1 MKKKILLGLSG
12 SVACSKAELF
22 VNQNSEKFEFKFLST
37 HNGLNYLSEEF
48 ISSNN
53 IYSDWSELS
62 GSPHI
67 ELARWAD
74 EIIIYPASANLISKI
89 SSGIADDLLTSTIL
103 MFSKPIYIC
112 PAMHEEM
119 YVNSQIQSNV
129 LNLSKNHYIVG
140 PRYGNLDIGDKGLG
154 RLIEPDELLGVLNKQ
169 KGKIIVTSGP
179 TYEEIDD
186 VKVVTNKSSGKQG
199 RALAI
204 ELSARGYEIIYIHSA
219 SIDHIPGLDNVS
231 FHSSND
237 LKNKIL
243 ENINNTDA
251 IFMTAAV
258 SDFTVKKS
266 SGKISRSNGNITLEF
281 IPNEDIIASIKTSY
295 PEIKCIAFSAQVDD
309 ELNFNKINT
318 KNVDYLVI
326 NNILKNKFGSDTNKV
341 SIIDQ
346 QHLIFE
352 SEELDKNEISRDI
365 LNALEYWNVCRCR
378 VNFE

>member
-1 MKKKILLGLSG
+1 
-12 SVACSKAELF
+12 
-22 VNQNSEKFEFKFLST
+22 
-37 HNGLNYLSEEF
+37 
-48 ISSNN
+48 
-53 IYSDWSELS
+53 
-62 GSPHI
+62 
-67 ELARWAD
+67 
-74 EIIIYPASANLISKI
+74 
-89 SSGIADDLLTSTIL
+89 
-103 MFSKPIYIC
+103 
-112 PAMHEEM
+112 MHEEM
-119 YVNSQIQSNV
+119 YMNSQIQSNI

-169 KGKIIVTSGP
+169 KKIIVTSGP

-219 SIDHIPGLDNVS
+219 SIDHLPGLDNVS

-243 ENINNTDA
+243 ENINNIDA

-258 SDFTVKKS
+258 SDFTVKNHR
-266 SGKISRSNGNITLEF
+266 KISRSNGNISLEL
-281 IPNEDIIASIKTSY
+281 IPNEDIIAAIKTSY

-346 QHLIFE
+346 QHLY
-352 SEELDKNEISRDI
+352 LNLKN
-365 LNALEYWNVCRCR
+365 
-378 VNFE
+378 

>member
-22 VNQNSEKFEFKFLST
+22 VSQHSEEYEIRLIST
-37 HNGLNYLSEEF
+37 HSGLNYLSEHF
-48 ISSNN
+48 IESNN
-53 IYSDWSELS
+53 IYSEWSQLS

-74 EIIIYPASANLISKI
+74 EFIIYPASANLISKI

-119 YVNSQIQSNV
+119 YMNSQIQSNIF
-129 LNLSKNHYIVG
+129 NLSKNHYIVG

-154 RLIEPDELLGVLNKQ
+154 RLIEPDELFGIINKQ
-169 KGKIIVTSGP
+169 NGKVIVTSGP

-204 ELSARGYEIIYIHSA
+204 ELSARGYEVVYIHA
-219 SIDHIPGLDNVS
+219 SSINHIPGLVNVT
-231 FHSSND
+231 FNSSND
-237 LKNKIL
+237 LKNRIL
-243 ENINNTDA
+243 ENINNTEA

-258 SDFTVKKS
+258 SDFTVNKS
-266 SGKISRSNGNITLEF
+266 SGKISRSKGGITLEF
-281 IPNEDIIASIKTSY
+281 TPNEDIIATVKSAH
-295 PEIKCIAFSAQVDD
+295 PEVKCIAFSAQVNN
-309 ELNFNKINT
+309 ELDFKKINS

-326 NNILKNKFGSDTNKV
+326 NNILSNKFGSNTNKV
-341 SIIDQ
+341 SIIDK

-352 SEELDKNEISRDI
+352 SETLDKNEISRDI
-365 LNALEYWNVCRCR
+365 LNTLEY
-378 VNFE
+378 

>member
-22 VNQNSEKFEFKFLST
+22 VNQNSKKYEFKLLST
-37 HNGLNYLSEEF
+37 YSGLNYLSDQF
-48 ISSNN
+48 IKSNT
-53 IYSDWSELS
+53 IYSDWSELT

-89 SSGIADDLLTSTIL
+89 SFGIADDLLTSTLL

-119 YVNSQIQSNV
+119 YMNSQIQSNI

-140 PRYGNLDIGDKGLG
+140 PRHGNLDIGDKGLG
-154 RLIEPDELLGVLNKQ
+154 RLIEPDELLRILNKLN
-169 KGKIIVTSGP
+169 GKIIVTSGP

-186 VKVVTNKSSGKQG
+186 VKVITNKSSGKQG
-199 RALAI
+199 RALAV
-204 ELSARGYEIIYIHSA
+204 ELSARGYEIVYIHAA
-219 SIDHIPGLDNVS
+219 SIDPIPGLNNVS

-243 ENINNTDA
+243 ENINSTEA

-258 SDFTVKKS
+258 SDFTVNKS
-266 SGKISRSNGNITLEF
+266 SGKISRSNGNISIEF
-281 IPNEDIIASIKTSY
+281 EPNEDIIATIKSSH
-295 PEIKCIAFSAQVDD
+295 PEIKCIAFSAQVND
-309 ELNFNKINT
+309 ELSFNKINS
-318 KNVDYLVI
+318 KKVDYLVI

-365 LNALEYWNVCRCR
+365 LNTLEY
-378 VNFE
+378 

>member
-22 VNQNSEKFEFKFLST
+22 VNQNSEKYEFKLLST
-37 HNGLNYLSEEF
+37 YSGLNYLSEQF
-48 ISSNN
+48 IKSNT
-53 IYSDWSELS
+53 IYSDWSELT

-74 EIIIYPASANLISKI
+74 EIIIYPASANIISKI
-89 SSGIADDLLTSTIL
+89 SFGIADDLLTSTLL

-119 YVNSQIQSNV
+119 YMNSQIQSNI

-140 PRYGNLDIGDKGLG
+140 PRHGNLDIGDKGLG
-154 RLIEPDELLGVLNKQ
+154 RLIEPDELLRILNKLN
-169 KGKIIVTSGP
+169 GKIIVTSGP

-186 VKVVTNKSSGKQG
+186 VKVITNKSSGKQG
-199 RALAI
+199 RALAV
-204 ELSARGYEIIYIHSA
+204 ELSARGYEIVYIHAA
-219 SIDHIPGLDNVS
+219 SIDPIPGLDNVS

-243 ENINNTDA
+243 ENIKSTEA

-258 SDFTVKKS
+258 SDFTVNKS
-266 SGKISRSNGNITLEF
+266 SGKISRSNGNISIEF
-281 IPNEDIIASIKTSY
+281 EPNEDIISTIKSSH
-295 PEIKCIAFSAQVDD
+295 PEIKCIGFSAQVND
-309 ELNFNKINT
+309 ELSFNKINS
-318 KNVDYLVI
+318 KKVDYLVI

-365 LNALEYWNVCRCR
+365 LNTLEY
-378 VNFE
+378 

>member
-22 VNQNSEKFEFKFLST
+22 VNQNSKKYEFKLLST
-37 HNGLNYLSEEF
+37 YSGLNYLSDQF
-48 ISSNN
+48 IKSNT
-53 IYSDWSELS
+53 IYSDWSELT

-89 SSGIADDLLTSTIL
+89 SFGIADDLLTSTLL

-119 YVNSQIQSNV
+119 YMNSQIQSNI

-140 PRYGNLDIGDKGLG
+140 PRHGNLDIGDKGLG
-154 RLIEPDELLGVLNKQ
+154 RLIEPDELLRILNKLN
-169 KGKIIVTSGP
+169 GKIIVTSGP

-186 VKVVTNKSSGKQG
+186 VKVITNKSSGKQG
-199 RALAI
+199 RALAL
-204 ELSARGYEIIYIHSA
+204 ELSARGYEIVYIHAA
-219 SIDHIPGLDNVS
+219 SIDPIPGLDNVA
-231 FHSSND
+231 FH
-237 LKNKIL
+237 
-243 ENINNTDA
+243 
-251 IFMTAAV
+251 
-258 SDFTVKKS
+258 
-266 SGKISRSNGNITLEF
+266 ISIEF
-281 IPNEDIIASIKTSY
+281 EPNEDIISTIKSSHQ
-295 PEIKCIAFSAQVDD
+295 EIKCIAFSAQVND
-309 ELNFNKINT
+309 ELSFNKINS
-318 KNVDYLVI
+318 KKVDYLVI

-365 LNALEYWNVCRCR
+365 LNTLEY
-378 VNFE
+378 